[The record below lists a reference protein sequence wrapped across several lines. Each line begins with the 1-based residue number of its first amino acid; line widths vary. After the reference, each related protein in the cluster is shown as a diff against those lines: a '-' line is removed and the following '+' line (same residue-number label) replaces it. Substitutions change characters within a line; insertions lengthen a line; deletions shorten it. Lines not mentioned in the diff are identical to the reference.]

1 VEFRANQ
8 QFAMNTQAQVWL
20 ERVTNRKRKP
30 TKPST
35 ISNWKFILKKWVLPE
50 FSSLHLAEVNNL
62 AMKKFVGRLC
72 AAKLSPKTIHNISQL
87 PKMIVASAINEEGEE
102 IYPRKWNAEF
112 IDMPVVTS
120 QHQPAVT
127 GDTVSQLMAQ
137 AEGQYQ
143 VLFALVAGTGM
154 RAGEALALECK
165 HVSEDGRTL
174 TIQQSVWQNQILSL
188 KTANGIR
195 EIDLHPDLSTM
206 LKAFIGNRT
215 TGLIFHTNTGRPLCQ
230 TNVRNR
236 YLYPLLEEAG
246 SHRMG
251 FHSFRRF
258 RTTHLRKQRA
268 PEDLIRFWLG
278 HANQSI
284 TDGYSKLSD
293 DLEFRKKVAE
303 SVGLGFEIASENS
316 VVVPYSASC
325 TLVPELVGAV

>member
-1 VEFRANQ
+1 
-8 QFAMNTQAQVWL
+8 MNTQAQVWL

-137 AEGQYQ
+137 AE
-143 VLFALVAGTGM
+143 GTGM